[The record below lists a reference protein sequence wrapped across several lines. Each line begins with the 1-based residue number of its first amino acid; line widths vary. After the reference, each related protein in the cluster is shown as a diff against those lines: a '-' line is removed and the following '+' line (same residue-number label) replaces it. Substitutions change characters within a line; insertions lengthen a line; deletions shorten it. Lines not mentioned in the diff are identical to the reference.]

1 MRIRVKFAKKESVRY
16 LGHLDIMR
24 FFQRCFNRAGIR
36 MEYSAGYNPHQ
47 KMSFAQPLG
56 VGILSE
62 GEYLDAEVA
71 DGQEPAEICRRL
83 DAVCGDGFSVLSV
96 RAVEE
101 GAEKAMAALQ
111 YASYDMDVADL
122 LSGSGF
128 ASPEDFLGHALSALL
143 AKESVPVIKKTKKG
157 EKEIDIRPLICSLK
171 PVGSLIRATVTAG
184 SDNNLKPDI
193 LLRAVFAD
201 SPIEYRFENVT
212 IKRRGLFAK
221 DYIPLEQYQTI

>member
-71 DGQEPAEICRRL
+71 DGQDPDDICRCL

-111 YASYDMDVADL
+111 YASYDIDVADL
-122 LSGSGF
+122 LSGSGIPLQ
-128 ASPEDFLGHALSALL
+128 SDFLGHALSALL
-143 AKESVPVIKKTKKG
+143 RKESVPVIKKTKKG

-193 LLRAVFAD
+193 LLQAVFAD
-201 SPIEYRFENVT
+201 SPIAYHFENVT

-221 DYIPLEQYQTI
+221 DYIPLEQYQTV